1 MQTALSLIN
10 QAKARSL
17 GRTGSVRDGT
27 GGTADGNQSI
37 DKTEKT
43 GVEEIRIC
51 HNEINTGN
59 GGAMDITVA
68 NLTVEDRRKLEY
80 IQQQTNRDLQAS
92 LSFAIDAYYQTLHQS
107 SDPLA
112 RLKKSPLIAS
122 FKGDADLA
130 EQSEEIFHALIEK
143 DS

>member
-1 MQTALSLIN
+1 
-10 QAKARSL
+10 
-17 GRTGSVRDGT
+17 
-27 GGTADGNQSI
+27 
-37 DKTEKT
+37 
-43 GVEEIRIC
+43 
-51 HNEINTGN
+51 
-59 GGAMDITVA
+59 MDTTVA

-122 FKGDADLA
+122 FQGDPNLA

-143 DS
+143 NS

>member
-1 MQTALSLIN
+1 
-10 QAKARSL
+10 
-17 GRTGSVRDGT
+17 
-27 GGTADGNQSI
+27 
-37 DKTEKT
+37 
-43 GVEEIRIC
+43 
-51 HNEINTGN
+51 
-59 GGAMDITVA
+59 MDTTVA

-80 IQQQTNRDLQAS
+80 IQQQTNRDLQTS

-122 FKGDADLA
+122 FHGDPNLA

-143 DS
+143 NS